1 MPKISLFEKYAEQ
14 YEEWFVENRWV
25 YEAELRAVK
34 AMLPVGG
41 HGVEIGVGSG
51 RFAEP
56 LGIKIG
62 VEPSKRMRE
71 IAQKRGIQV
80 LDGVAEELPFDDAGF
95 NFVLMVTTVCFVDNI
110 RKALLEAHRV
120 LSHGGFLII
129 GFVDRNSMVGQ
140 TYLDHQNENVFYKD
154 ATFFSVDELDE
165 LIGQAGFKDLTFKQ
179 TIFKTLSRT
188 TRDEPVKPGHG
199 EGSFVVIRGRKEEA
213 KNE

>member
-1 MPKISLFEKYAEQ
+1 M
-14 YEEWFVENRWV
+14 ENRWV

-34 AMLPVGG
+34 AMIPTAG
-41 HGVEIGVGSG
+41 HGMEIGVGTG

-62 VEPSKRMRE
+62 AEPSKRMRE

-95 NFVLMVTTVCFVDNI
+95 DFVLMVTTVCFVDDI

-140 TYLDHQNENVFYKD
+140 TYLSRQSENVFYKD
-154 ATFFSVDELDE
+154 ATFFSLGELVDIMD
-165 LIGQAGFKDLTFKQ
+165 QTGFVDLTFNQ
-179 TIFKTLSRT
+179 TIFKTLSDT
-188 TRDEPVKPGHG
+188 ARDEPVKTDHG
-199 EGSFVVIRGRKEEA
+199 EGSFVVIRGRKEKVGMTGA
-213 KNE
+213 